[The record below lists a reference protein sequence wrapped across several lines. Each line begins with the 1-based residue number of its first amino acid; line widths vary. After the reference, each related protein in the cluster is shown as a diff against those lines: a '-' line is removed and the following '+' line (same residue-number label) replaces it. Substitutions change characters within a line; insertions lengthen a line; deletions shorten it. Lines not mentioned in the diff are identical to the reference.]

1 MANVIDQITVGDL
14 TIMNVDAAPGA
25 SAGTPAA
32 TGSWAVFGNAW
43 YIKNSATDT
52 DWVSIPTAVTDLV
65 AYLKLSGRAGGQIAY
80 GGTAASESLVFHSTS
95 NATKGVISFGS
106 ALTVDEATGFFGLGV
121 TPTSFFHTKQNTVE
135 HLVDYAQGQTTDAA
149 TALNLVSFTT
159 AAGTVYHIKYTVTG
173 IETTSKDSIALERTI
188 RVKNVGGTVT
198 INTVQSDYTSRDAS
212 IAASTIIPTVSTANI
227 ILVIHGVASKTINWK
242 VKREIIL

>member
-32 TGSWAVFGNAW
+32 TGSWAVFSNTW
-43 YIKNSATDT
+43 YIKNSATDV
-52 DWVSIPTAVTDLV
+52 DWVSIPTAVTDLA
-65 AYLKLSGRAGGQIAY
+65 AYLKLAGRVGGQIAY

-95 NATKGVISFGS
+95 HATKGVISFGS

-135 HLVDYAQGQTTDAA
+135 NLIDYAKGQTTDAA
-149 TALNLVSFTT
+149 TALNLASFTT
-159 AAGTVYHIKYTVTG
+159 TAGSVYHIKYTITG
-173 IETTSKDSIALERTI
+173 IETTTKDSLTVERTA

-198 INTVQSDYTSRDAS
+198 INTAQSDYTSKDSS
-212 IAASTIIPTVSTANI
+212 ITTATIVPTVSTANI